1 MAKTRRNKDQE
12 GINMEAR
19 AIAKTLRVSPIK
31 ARLVVDMIRGK
42 KVQDA
47 LNILN
52 NMNKKPARL
61 TKKVLDSAIANAVN
75 NQNLDV
81 NTLYVKEARV
91 DAGPVMKRHMFD
103 SRSHIGHN
111 DKRTSHIVITVASK

>member
-1 MAKTRRNKDQE
+1 
-12 GINMEAR
+12 MEAR

-31 ARLVVDMIRGK
+31 ARLVVDLIRGK
-42 KVQDA
+42 NVNDA

-61 TKKVLDSAIANAVN
+61 TKKVLESAIANAVN
-75 NQNLDV
+75 NNSAKQEELF
-81 NTLYVKEARV
+81 VKEARV

-111 DKRTSHIVITVASK
+111 DKRTSHIVIVVATK

>member
-1 MAKTRRNKDQE
+1 
-12 GINMEAR
+12 MEAK
-19 AIAKTLRVSPIK
+19 AIARTLRVSPIK
-31 ARLVVDMIRGK
+31 ARLVADLIRGK
-42 KVQDA
+42 EVNVA

-52 NMNKKPARL
+52 NMNSKPARL

-75 NQNLDV
+75 NLKLDV
-81 NTLYVKEARV
+81 NTLYVKESRV

-111 DKRTSHIVITVASK
+111 DKRTSHIIITVANK

>member
-1 MAKTRRNKDQE
+1 
-12 GINMEAR
+12 MEAR

-42 KVQDA
+42 NVKDA

-61 TKKVLDSAIANAVN
+61 TKKVLESAIANAVN
-75 NQNLDV
+75 NNGAKQEELF
-81 NTLYVKEARV
+81 VKEARV

-111 DKRTSHIVITVASK
+111 DKRTSHIVIVVATK